1 MYHQVAVRAGVRVQ
15 KGERGVVL
23 RKAAAKISPSFLKLL
38 TMPNGGTLQN
48 PRERHI
54 DSLPNACATMRAVKG
69 VRRVRLVSLLFHDAF
84 VVDVG
89 PFRDV
94 GSLMCMEE
102 EASYMYRA
110 LQDLNQNNL

>member
-1 MYHQVAVRAGVRVQ
+1 
-15 KGERGVVL
+15 
-23 RKAAAKISPSFLKLL
+23 
-38 TMPNGGTLQN
+38 
-48 PRERHI
+48 
-54 DSLPNACATMRAVKG
+54 MRAVKG
-69 VRRVRLVSLLFHDAF
+69 STRLTDAF

-110 LQDLNQNNL
+110 FQDLNQKHLFKVVISFERA